1 MSFSIRPIF
10 VAICLL
16 AEISVCYG
24 QSVASSTLQPVHDD
38 SSTGYSSSR
47 TGLDSALNPATASP
61 TLSAVAANPSA
72 VGGGVTSQRPAYS
85 ATDRWLFTQKS
96 VGAFVSPLGLGI
108 GAATTISR
116 SLNLRAAGSFFGYS
130 LSGINSG
137 VTYEGSLSFQSMQT
151 SVDWFP
157 WHRSFHISP
166 GVLFYNQN
174 HITVHGGVAPGE
186 SFTVNGANYYS
197 GAPDPVTLYGSVTFR
212 RTSPMLTAGWGNWL
226 PRGREKH
233 FSFPFE
239 VGFAYVGDAPLTLT
253 FTGVVCDTPA
263 QLNCRSIDSDPTV
276 QQNIDAQRKKY
287 QNDLDYIRFY
297 PILSTGV
304 AYKF

>member
-1 MSFSIRPIF
+1 M
-10 VAICLL
+10 AI
-16 AEISVCYG
+16 Y
-24 QSVASSTLQPVHDD
+24 T
-38 SSTGYSSSR
+38 
-47 TGLDSALNPATASP
+47 
-61 TLSAVAANPSA
+61 
-72 VGGGVTSQRPAYS
+72 
-85 ATDRWLFTQKS
+85 KS

-108 GAATTISR
+108 GAATTVSR
-116 SLNLRAAGSFFGYS
+116 SLNLRAAGNFFGYS

-137 VTYEGSLSFQSMQT
+137 VKYQGSLGFQSVQT

-157 WHRSFHISP
+157 WHRSFHVSP

-174 HITVHGGVAPGE
+174 HITVHGGVAAGQ

-197 GAPDPVTLYGSVTFR
+197 AAADPVTLYGSVAFR

-239 VGFAYVGDAPLTLT
+239 VGFAYVGDPPLTLN

-263 QLNCRSIDSDPTV
+263 QVNCRSIDSDPTV

-287 QNDLDYIRFY
+287 QNDLAYVRFY
-297 PILSTGV
+297 PILSSGV